1 MGQGQETT
9 PMIKLQDVAVVR
21 GNRLVIQRLTLT
33 AQSGDIIWIRG
44 ANGCGKST
52 LLRMIAGLL
61 PSISGTFHSN
71 GIMALSDENLG
82 LDTNAALESALGFWA
97 KLDGTKSDQLVQAM
111 SAMDL
116 QNLAD
121 VPVRYLSSGQR
132 RRASIA
138 RVIASGAE
146 IWLLDEPYNGLD
158 SANCARLDSALLSHA
173 KAGGIALVAS
183 HQPPTINVADS
194 IALDE
199 RKLDERKASAG

>member
-1 MGQGQETT
+1 MGQGQATT
-9 PMIKLQDVAVVR
+9 PMVKLDELAVVR
-21 GNRLVIQRLTLT
+21 GNRLVIQRLTLS
-33 AQSGDIIWIRG
+33 AQAGDIIWIRG

-52 LLRMIAGLL
+52 LLRLIAGLL
-61 PSISGTFHSN
+61 PSISGSVQSA
-71 GIMALSDENLG
+71 GRMALSDENLG
-82 LDTNAALESALGFWA
+82 LDGGAALEAALGFWA
-97 KLDGTKSDQLVQAM
+97 KLDGTSPDILHDAM
-111 SAMDL
+111 TAMDL

-158 SANCARLDSALLSHA
+158 SANCARLDSVLLGHA
-173 KAGGIALVAS
+173 AAGGIALVAA
-183 HQPPTINVADS
+183 HQPPTINVANS

-199 RKLDERKASAG
+199 RKIRAAA